1 MRILI
6 VDDERQLA
14 SSLAEYFEP
23 DGIEAEIALDGKS
36 GRQRLEE
43 EPFDCLVTDL
53 RMPGLDGMQL
63 LRWVKEEGPD
73 MPVIVISAHGEIRDA
88 VEAMLALFREKR
100 PTVVITAGMAGRPG
114 SG

>member
-53 RMPGLDGMQL
+53 QIGR
-63 LRWVKEEGPD
+63 
-73 MPVIVISAHGEIRDA
+73 AH
-88 VEAMLALFREKR
+88 V
-100 PTVVITAGMAGRPG
+100 
-114 SG
+114 